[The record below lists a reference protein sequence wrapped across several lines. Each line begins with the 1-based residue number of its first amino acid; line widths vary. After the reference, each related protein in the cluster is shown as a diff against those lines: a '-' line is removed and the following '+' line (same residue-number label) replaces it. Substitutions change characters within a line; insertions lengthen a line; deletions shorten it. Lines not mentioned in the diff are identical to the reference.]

1 MEDKCV
7 KNGEKLKN
15 NKEMYIKRQP
25 FWRNIKVVPYLY
37 IMPNMVLFM
46 VFMIIPIFMTFY
58 YSLMNWKGIGVPEF
72 IGITNYSWLFRNDTF
87 WKSLWNTVY
96 YTVMTVPLIM
106 ALALLLSML
115 LNMKLPLKGIFRS
128 SIYLPAVVSTVVVGM
143 VFTWLFQDQ
152 VGLINYILN
161 LFGIQSVK
169 WANDTRFAMLMLV
182 VGTIWQRTGYNMV
195 IYLAGLQG
203 ISGEYY
209 EAAVVDGASAWQRFR
224 FITLPLL
231 KTTHVFVLITCI
243 IHSFRSFDL
252 VYTMTKGGP
261 LNSTK
266 TLVMYIYEM
275 AFTKSQ
281 FGRAASAGVM
291 LFVIM
296 VVLTAVRFMNNK
308 AEV

>member
-1 MEDKCV
+1 MENKCA
-7 KNGEKLKN
+7 KNGADLKN
-15 NKEMYIKRQP
+15 NKEMYIKKQP

-37 IMPNMVLFM
+37 IMPNMILFM
-46 VFMIIPIFMTFY
+46 IFMIIPIFMTFY
-58 YSLMNWKGIGVPEF
+58 YSLMSWKGIGIPEF
-72 IGITNYSWLFRNDTF
+72 IGIKNYSWLFQNDTF

-106 ALALLLSML
+106 SLALLLSML
-115 LNMKLPLKGIFRS
+115 LNMKIPLKGIFRS

-152 VGLINYILN
+152 VGLINYIIN
-161 LFGIQSVK
+161 LFGFQSVK

-296 VVLTAVRFMNNK
+296 VALTAVRFMNNK